1 MSARECEPTDEFIA
15 VGRCT
20 PINCEVALGGLPTK
34 FEQPEVLYSNC
45 SEFKNYPRRPSFI
58 GHAVLDGATKG
69 ECEHNTPLGPADI
82 YICVHVHVVCERTH
96 MYTCGMLFICCGM
109 ARSFS
114 FDAAVA
120 MLFAD

>member
-1 MSARECEPTDEFIA
+1 M
-15 VGRCT
+15 
-20 PINCEVALGGLPTK
+20 
-34 FEQPEVLYSNC
+34 
-45 SEFKNYPRRPSFI
+45 

-69 ECEHNTPLGPADI
+69 ECDHNTPLGPADI
-82 YICVHVHVVCERTH
+82 YICVHVHAVCERTH
-96 MYTCGMLFICCGM
+96 MYAHGVLSLYRGM